1 MRFVANVRYGAM
13 GFVGEHFSRFSGLRL
28 NDKVVIRSDRGVE
41 TGNVISQPRPLSAD
55 APDPTGIG
63 EILRKMTPEDGAK
76 IENIENEI
84 KPKEFEFC
92 AKRISELKLPMRL
105 AEVEHLF
112 GGTKVIFYFLADGRV
127 DFRELVRDLARE
139 YHTRIEMRQIGVR
152 DEARLLALYEHCGRE
167 LCCKTFM
174 KNLEPVTMRM
184 AKNQKATL
192 DPTKISGRCG
202 RLMCCLRF
210 EDQTYNELKQNLP
223 RKGTRVLT
231 TKGTGE
237 VLSHDVLS
245 QTVKIE
251 ISPGKEL
258 VVAVED
264 IQKELPRET
273 REDAADRSE
282 EPVGASRGTA
292 GERSGGG
299 SGRQDRSEAG
309 PERGARRNPEN
320 RGACGAPGCDRN
332 CGRPHRGGPDGDR
345 RDGGR
350 RGPGRPQP
358 PPGSES

>member
-13 GFVGEHFSRFSGLRL
+13 GFVGECFSRFSGLRL
-28 NDKVVIRSDRGVE
+28 NDKVIFRSDRGVE
-41 TGNVISQPRPLSAD
+41 TGNVISQPRPLPAD
-55 APDPTGIG
+55 AADPQGTG

-76 IENIENEI
+76 IENIEAET
-84 KPKEFEFC
+84 KPKEFEYC
-92 AKRISELKLPMRL
+92 EKRIAELKLPMRL

-152 DEARLLALYEHCGRE
+152 DEARLLAFYEHCGRE

-202 RLMCCLRF
+202 RLMCCLRY
-210 EDQTYNELKQNLP
+210 EDQTYNELKQNMP
-223 RKGTRVLT
+223 KKGTRIAT
-231 TKGTGE
+231 TKGVGE

-251 ISPGKEL
+251 VSPGKEL
-258 VVAVED
+258 IVSVDD
-264 IQKELPRET
+264 IQKVLPP
-273 REDAADRSE
+273 DSGAAPAE
-282 EPVGASRGTA
+282 EPATVGQGTAEERAGAAASRQEGPQA
-292 GERSGGG
+292 S
-299 SGRQDRSEAG
+299 SDRTQ
-309 PERGARRNPEN
+309 RRNPEG
-320 RGACGAPGCDRN
+320 RGPCNAPSCDRN
-332 CGRPHRGGPDGDR
+332 CGRPHRGGSNPDR
-345 RDGGR
+345 RGDNR
-350 RGPGRPQP
+350 HGPSRPQP
-358 PPGSES
+358 PKDSEP